1 MRRGRGGFPQVL
13 PCIADLDNT
22 NYEGSV
28 NELLFFRLKKNEV
41 VERGRQG
48 KDLLTLNM
56 RKNTSVHIKITCSQ
70 SV

>member
-1 MRRGRGGFPQVL
+1 ML

-22 NYEGSV
+22 TYEGSV

-48 KDLLTLNM
+48 KNLLTPSM
-56 RKNTSVHIKITCSQ
+56 RKNTLVHIKLPCSQ
-70 SV
+70 SL